1 MASHSVEN
9 GAQGFKC
16 EHCSA
21 NFTTKSVLSVH
32 LREAHGDKLVTKKEA
47 QKAANASDKN
57 LSNGP
62 ENLQQMIMKGP
73 KVSRGFPQRY
83 RNLFCIEFLFIMYHI
98 NSTFNTYFP
107 TRIAVGRGNVTRHI
121 RGSFGGV
128 VFRNKSFP
136 LSPVR
141 SLNSQP
147 STHSTTPNNKLPA
160 KSANGWSRCH
170 ICNKKFLTPANLKQH
185 MLLHQGGKPFR
196 CNFCGLR

>member
-83 RNLFCIEFLFIMYHI
+83 RNLFCIDFFLKHNKLFAPYLI
-98 NSTFNTYFP
+98 NSTL
-107 TRIAVGRGNVTRHI
+107 NV
-121 RGSFGGV
+121 
-128 VFRNKSFP
+128 
-136 LSPVR
+136 
-141 SLNSQP
+141 
-147 STHSTTPNNKLPA
+147 
-160 KSANGWSRCH
+160 
-170 ICNKKFLTPANLKQH
+170 
-185 MLLHQGGKPFR
+185 LH
-196 CNFCGLR
+196 

>member
-83 RNLFCIEFLFIMYHI
+83 RNWFCIEFLSKITKIFARYLI
-98 NSTFNTYFP
+98 NSTFNKCFTL
-107 TRIAVGRGNVTRHI
+107 GL
-121 RGSFGGV
+121 
-128 VFRNKSFP
+128 P
-136 LSPVR
+136 LE
-141 SLNSQP
+141 
-147 STHSTTPNNKLPA
+147 
-160 KSANGWSRCH
+160 GE
-170 ICNKKFLTPANLKQH
+170 
-185 MLLHQGGKPFR
+185 M
-196 CNFCGLR
+196 

>member
-1 MASHSVEN
+1 MEKDSTNQRILSVISYLTHQLNRTNAISAIGVSSDHTASIKYLIYITMHKIVYGWIWKSYVSWIGFFQQCNLKRHMASHSVEN

-62 ENLQQMIMKGP
+62 ENFQQMIMKGP

-83 RNLFCIEFLFIMYHI
+83 WNL
-98 NSTFNTYFP
+98 
-107 TRIAVGRGNVTRHI
+107 
-121 RGSFGGV
+121 
-128 VFRNKSFP
+128 
-136 LSPVR
+136 
-141 SLNSQP
+141 
-147 STHSTTPNNKLPA
+147 
-160 KSANGWSRCH
+160 
-170 ICNKKFLTPANLKQH
+170 
-185 MLLHQGGKPFR
+185 
-196 CNFCGLR
+196 